1 MRQGDTHLHEYQLD
15 THSKNRYLTITQ
27 CGCTDPETDAPS
39 ILTQKLPV
47 LPPQTYALH
56 LALKHLSALA
66 KQKHARIYTPTRLS
80 ALNL

>member
-47 LPPQTYALH
+47 LPPQPYALY
-56 LALKHLSALA
+56 LALLHLSALTT
-66 KQKHARIYTPTRLS
+66 QKHSKIYTPRCLS